1 MAARLSGIKREEF
14 GVLPAVPGLEVL
26 AQARAHFGDP
36 ELRRRYG
43 ALARAVAADAQDQSK
58 PDGMALQLTN
68 RFFVRRATME
78 AMLQSADADWL
89 LRQGYL
95 TPSIGEE
102 NTPIVTVA
110 FPELLAS
117 ELARHLAVELRTIV
131 DNDPKLAAEWLVG
144 AASNFVLGDVIAAQT
159 VLDFVAGN
167 ERVPWTFLGTL
178 LEMRPGREVVQV
190 GQVLMGWVEG
200 LGSYKIR
207 PQKDGTAILTVN
219 GEDHLVE
226 KAGNESGIYANIH
239 GWLILA
245 HLAACQL
252 VVECDGSPVRLDP
265 QILLKVGT
273 ADFVLRQPR
282 NDLLM
287 DGLPTH
293 NTDSGGQFVCY
304 KAGVT
309 EAITQSILQ
318 YLSREHCEDK
328 DTFIKDAMEIDNIY
342 LTARLDIAL
351 RILASSADAETAS
364 WADDVLKST
373 IRPAL
378 LHHVQDH

>member
-1 MAARLSGIKREEF
+1 MLNMGIMHGGQHSPDLRRPWLLQAMAARLSGIKREEF

-167 ERVPWTFLGTL
+167 ERVPWTFWARCL
-178 LEMRPGREVVQV
+178 RCAPDAR
-190 GQVLMGWVEG
+190 
-200 LGSYKIR
+200 SSK
-207 PQKDGTAILTVN
+207 
-219 GEDHLVE
+219 
-226 KAGNESGIYANIH
+226 
-239 GWLILA
+239 LA
-245 HLAACQL
+245 
-252 VVECDGSPVRLDP
+252 
-265 QILLKVGT
+265 K
-273 ADFVLRQPR
+273 F
-282 NDLLM
+282 
-287 DGLPTH
+287 
-293 NTDSGGQFVCY
+293 
-304 KAGVT
+304 
-309 EAITQSILQ
+309 
-318 YLSREHCEDK
+318 
-328 DTFIKDAMEIDNIY
+328 
-342 LTARLDIAL
+342 
-351 RILASSADAETAS
+351 
-364 WADDVLKST
+364 
-373 IRPAL
+373 
-378 LHHVQDH
+378 